1 MAGPTMLAIVGG
13 VVFILVWIAASAGWA
28 VLQMSAA
35 AMGNDS
41 GKLTPERHV
50 SLLIAMAIGIALC
63 ALAVVPGGLAFFLV
77 EKRSMLTWIFGAMV
91 GAGLIVQ
98 ATSFAL
104 FFVRLR

>member
-1 MAGPTMLAIVGG
+1 MAGPSTLAIVGG
-13 VVFILVWIAASAGWA
+13 VAFILVWVAASAGWA

-50 SLLIAMAIGIALC
+50 ALLIAMAIGIALC
-63 ALAVVPGGLAFFLV
+63 ALAVIPGGLAFFLV
-77 EKRSMLTWIFGAMV
+77 EKRSLLIWIFGGMV
-91 GAGLIVQ
+91 GAGLAVQ